1 MLMSR
6 LGSEIADLR
15 AGRWSRTLG
24 LSDQQVKGTGKQD
37 EGQKNK
43 VQELHYVTE
52 SGEFSGYFKED
63 KGFNPTPEH
72 HEKTAGINQTDPN
85 YGARS
90 VASYRIDQLFNAGV
104 TARAEFAVH
113 NGMLGTVLETAK
125 GVPISEVIAKGSA
138 EAKEQPGAKTV
149 DFKDPVLQRSL
160 NKLQLL
166 DVICGQLDRHQGNF
180 RINTDQQGKVT
191 GVTGIDLDM
200 AFGKEHKD
208 VDELKVK
215 AMNYAGMPEVID
227 AEFGETILRVTEDDI
242 RNALKGL
249 LPAGEIEATCTRL
262 RTVQDIVAQQK
273 SKGQLVDKWDESTIN
288 RTRDYAK
295 RWNYDGA
302 GNYMAQVTSSQ
313 VKGAHFA
320 IRETLNKW
328 ANSNPQLPR
337 SPFRDDI
344 RARLADEPRE
354 IRAGFGKAMFGLL
367 IQQGSNLVEGKITD
381 GTIPWQKGVE
391 FAYELMNETLADDS
405 VFARAIVACQEASGV
420 DMDTLSGAIGTVLGP
435 RLTEIYPGVL
445 MRYAVR
451 VLDMSGV

>member
-302 GNYMAQVTSSQ
+302 GNYMGAGHLFAGERCPLRDQGDSQQV
-313 VKGAHFA
+313 G
-320 IRETLNKW
+320 
-328 ANSNPQLPR
+328 
-337 SPFRDDI
+337 
-344 RARLADEPRE
+344 
-354 IRAGFGKAMFGLL
+354 
-367 IQQGSNLVEGKITD
+367 QQQPAVAS
-381 GTIPWQKGVE
+381 
-391 FAYELMNETLADDS
+391 FS
-405 VFARAIVACQEASGV
+405 V
-420 DMDTLSGAIGTVLGP
+420 P
-435 RLTEIYPGVL
+435 
-445 MRYAVR
+445 
-451 VLDMSGV
+451 